1 MASVVE
7 ICNMALSKA
16 GVTDLIMNLDT
27 EQSVPA
33 LWCKI
38 NFAPARDTVLRDY
51 PWNFALKT
59 AVLPQL
65 DYEHP
70 DGKMVYLYPSD
81 CLNVISVS
89 DTIFNIGIVGVDAD
103 MRKVIITDVG
113 QANVKYIARVTD
125 PNIFDPI
132 FISALSWYLAS
143 ELALSVGGNNSQR
156 AQLAFQQYEHI
167 KGKAQR
173 ASIAEGKTASY
184 KNSEFMSARS

>member
-89 DTIFNIGIVGVDAD
+89 DTIFNIGIIGVDTD

-113 QANVKYIARVTD
+113 QANAQYIARVTD

-173 ASIAEGKTASY
+173 ASIAESKTASY
-184 KNSEFMSARS
+184 KNSEFMNARS